1 MSNEAAAKTRLRRG
15 NCSKRCSSLCNVKS
29 GPSSAIVAGQ
39 LGTRSQQPQIQLGF
53 KGDHG
58 TPRFLPWPANGKLQ
72 ITFPPLDSPNPHPV
86 ETADQESA
94 SRTEAARRPYRDY
107 GERSF
112 HCVRLA
118 GTCPKTPPPVLPG
131 SFVNASFRFGG
142 VRDVLF
148 VCSSACFAAGF
159 RLNHH
164 L

>member
-1 MSNEAAAKTRLRRG
+1 MSAA
-15 NCSKRCSSLCNVKS
+15 S
-29 GPSSAIVAGQ
+29 
-39 LGTRSQQPQIQLGF
+39 TRSRKQCWTRHCRRLSCQCFFLRLIRSDDDSLNLNDVLRERKNRLPAKHEQRCDRSRLKQP
-53 KGDHG
+53 
-58 TPRFLPWPANGKLQ
+58 
-72 ITFPPLDSPNPHPV
+72 
-86 ETADQESA
+86 DQEKV

-118 GTCPKTPPPVLPG
+118 GTYPKTPPPVLPG